1 MSSPSKAVMARNIQN
16 EMMDDLPDYYMPKEA
31 GGKLGIVGNLITRE
45 ARELIDFNAEIREVL
60 DQFFIDR
67 ATWGLSA
74 WEAVCGIPSNED
86 KPLEQRR
93 SVIKSKIRG
102 AGTVT
107 LAVIKEVAD
116 SFENGEIQVQ
126 ENFNHYEVV
135 ITFIGKRGVPPNL
148 PDMQNAL
155 REIVPAHLQLVFQ
168 FTYLRWEELD
178 SADLTWEKLDA
189 LDMSWDELEVW
200 KPGAKRS

>member
-1 MSSPSKAVMARNIQN
+1 MVRNIQN
-16 EMMDDLPDYYMPKEA
+16 EMMDDLPDYYMPRGA
-31 GGKLGIVGNLITRE
+31 NGKPGLVGNLITRE
-45 ARELIDFNAEIREVL
+45 AQELVDLNAEIREVL

-67 ATWGLSA
+67 ATWGLA
-74 WEAVCGIPSNED
+74 TWEAICGIPIDEG
-86 KPLEQRR
+86 KPQEQRR

-126 ENFNHYEVV
+126 ENFNKYEVV

-178 SADLTWEKLDA
+178 AAELTWEKLDA